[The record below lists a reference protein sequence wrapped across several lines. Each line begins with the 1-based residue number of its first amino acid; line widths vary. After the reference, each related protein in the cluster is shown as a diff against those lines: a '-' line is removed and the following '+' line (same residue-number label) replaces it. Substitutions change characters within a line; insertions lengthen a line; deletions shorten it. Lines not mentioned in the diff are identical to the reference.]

1 MKMQNGA
8 YSAMQ
13 IEWTD
18 PALEDLENIRDYIAK
33 DSPYYAR
40 NFIERIFDTT
50 LRLEDFPKIGCPVP
64 EAKGR
69 EDIRELIFQGYRIIH
84 LLLTDRLQV
93 LAVMH
98 GSQNLEGQKTKPWN

>member
-1 MKMQNGA
+1 
-8 YSAMQ
+8 MQ

-18 PALEDLENIRDYIAK
+18 PALEDLEVIRDYIAK

-50 LRLEDFPKIGCPVP
+50 FKLEDFPEIGRPVP
-64 EAKGR
+64 EAEGR
-69 EDIRELIFQGYRIIH
+69 DDIRELIFQGYRIIY

-98 GSQNLEGQKTKPWN
+98 GSRNLGGQEMKPWD